1 MAAHNTLT
9 VTVGIR
15 VPQPQP
21 MVVLDYIDEYRYNG
35 TKTGMKKTLP
45 TIKNIYIETVQVL
58 STD

>member
-35 TKTGMKKTLP
+35 TKIGMKKTLP
-45 TIKNIYIETVQVL
+45 TIKSFDFL
-58 STD
+58 